1 MLTDP
6 RVVIL
11 FKTQKLKKLCNE
23 EREAVRR
30 LGRPSA
36 EKLRV
41 RLDDLEAAAAL
52 LVMASV
58 GGRCHE
64 LKGDLRGRLA
74 LDLANG
80 ERLVF
85 EPVHEPIPVKGD
97 GGLDWSKVTC
107 IRIVSVGNY
116 HD

>member
-1 MLTDP
+1 MPPDR

-11 FKTQKLKKLCNE
+11 FKTRKLEKLCNQD
-23 EREAVRR
+23 REAVRK
-30 LGRPSA
+30 LGKASA
-36 EKLRV
+36 EKLRL
-41 RLDDLEAAAAL
+41 RLDDLEAAASLAT
-52 LVMASV
+52 MASL

-64 LKGDLRGRLA
+64 LKGDLRGCLA
-74 LDLANG
+74 VELAGG

-85 EPVHEPIPVKGD
+85 EPAHDPIPTKDD